1 MKWRDGVWK
10 DEEERER
17 EKKNSH
23 NINVEGGYCDRMINE
38 DGVGG
43 GVRVQRWEEDS
54 EYGEGQRK
62 LRIRKV

>member
-1 MKWRDGVWK
+1 MVFERMRR
-10 DEEERER
+10 RER
-17 EKKNSH
+17 EKKSP

-43 GVRVQRWEEDS
+43 GVRVQRWEEDY

>member
-1 MKWRDGVWK
+1 M
-10 DEEERER
+10 
-17 EKKNSH
+17 
-23 NINVEGGYCDRMINE
+23 EGGYCDRMINE

-43 GVRVQRWEEDS
+43 GVRVQRWEEDC